1 MDINSLPFVRSSF
14 TVRRA
19 QGSLLE
25 SERTTNIGLQH
36 YQSELPSNDRSNA
49 VSSAQVGGVWR
60 VTVHRQ
66 PGNQKSN
73 SGSNDCAVY
82 SPSKLPA
89 PSKLKK
95 RHYDDEGSVSRTHK
109 KSKRQDI
116 HDHLAQL
123 KRKQLHFD
131 LK

>member
-1 MDINSLPFVRSSF
+1 M
-14 TVRRA
+14 
-19 QGSLLE
+19 
-25 SERTTNIGLQH
+25 
-36 YQSELPSNDRSNA
+36 
-49 VSSAQVGGVWR
+49 WR

-66 PGNQKSN
+66 SQLKS
-73 SGSNDCAVY
+73 SNCSADSAVD

-95 RHYDDEGSVSRTHK
+95 RYAVHNCNYINKNRRNNSKDWASQFYCELIVALLDTRSVVHKHYPRHSDSEGSIPMVKK
-109 KSKRQDI
+109 KSKKMDI
-116 HDHLAQL
+116 LDHLAQL